1 MALFLIIICLA
12 PLLITYWR
20 NLFYVSC
27 CQGILDEGGYK
38 LYPSRDK
45 KRGQA
50 LYLSLFAWSP
60 LHSVCHQLFPTKRG
74 WQFDPTLLLTQR
86 LQPHPFL

>member
-1 MALFLIIICLA
+1 MSSERWFYPKAL
-12 PLLITYWR
+12 P
-20 NLFYVSC
+20 
-27 CQGILDEGGYK
+27 G
-38 LYPSRDK
+38 

-50 LYLSLFAWSP
+50 LSESLFAWSP
-60 LHSVCHQLFPTKRG
+60 LHSVCHQLFPTKGG